1 MLKHEAAQRCGHLRV
16 TPMSLFHRRASAAHL
31 ELVARH
37 PRGQVGCCHQARHLS
52 LICSG
57 ATKHVCV
64 LDSYRSDPGGARP
77 IWEMVPNLRLPRAL
91 HVRRH
96 LRLWGILHGH
106 LGRRTLRSH
115 CDDHFA
121 GLFLPEDLAAAGGGP
136 HPHDFG
142 SRIAGRLALHDAN
155 RTVPRRELVF
165 VMLARVLAGF
175 PAGLRCLRGRLHPHG
190 RRSTH
195 RGHRPMHVPGF
206 GAESGLASIRPRC
219 SYSVHRQ
226 RRRHRERSSA
236 RGVWGR
242 PHPLDDGLR
251 CLQYPDV
258 VLLPGRPELSDPR
271 NAGPLWRR
279 LPLAAGFHRPRPGEG
294 APSHDGQHHHRLPG
308 WVSGGSL

>member
-1 MLKHEAAQRCGHLRV
+1 MFVFHGRSSFAHIELEPGHPCGQIGRCHKVGDVLVFCPDLSEHRGLFGHAG
-16 TPMSLFHRRASAAHL
+16 P
-31 ELVARH
+31 
-37 PRGQVGCCHQARHLS
+37 
-52 LICSG
+52 
-57 ATKHVCV
+57 
-64 LDSYRSDPGGARP
+64 DSRGARP
-77 IWEMVPNLRLPRAL
+77 LRKMVPNLCVSSTL